1 METISTRLD
10 LREPIRSLQVI
21 GPRFFGLL
29 MEPLFAVLYLGN
41 SSASECEFQ
50 LIFFLMLYREHLGL
64 PIIEALWLYPCAR
77 QQELSEL
84 FCLLY
89 YVISEEYYAAI
100 WNSAIVQKRRETR

>member
-1 METISTRLD
+1 M
-10 LREPIRSLQVI
+10 I

-41 SSASECEFQ
+41 SSASVCEFQ
-50 LIFFLMLYREHLGL
+50 LIFFLMLYREHLAL